1 MKLIIIIVGVFI
13 LLAYII
19 PLRETKLN
27 IGNVFG
33 AFAGLSLIFT
43 GAFLDMIL
51 AVSRPVRITV
61 GIPLLFA
68 WLIFSITLTVIINA
82 SKKTATNE
90 EIVIV
95 LGCRVKWDRPSL
107 ALVERCNAAAEHLKK
122 NPNSVAI
129 LSGGQGK
136 DENMTEARCMY
147 NLLLEMGIDSSRLY
161 LEEHSTSTDENIC
174 FSKKLI
180 EAYSLSGNI
189 AVATSEYH
197 QLRAKMICR
206 RYGINPSAL
215 PSKTVNY
222 VKPPFYTREV
232 FGVLAMLLKIR

>member
-1 MKLIIIIVGVFI
+1 M
-13 LLAYII
+13 LAYII

-33 AFAGLSLIFT
+33 AFVGLSLISL
-43 GAFLDMIL
+43 GAFLDVIL

-61 GIPLLFA
+61 GIPLIIA
-68 WLIFSITLTVIINA
+68 WLVFSITLTVIINA
-82 SKKTATNE
+82 SKKTALNE

-161 LEEHSTSTDENIC
+161 LEEHSTSTDENVR

-180 EAYSLSGNI
+180 EAHSLSGNI

-232 FGVLAMLLKIR
+232 FGVLAMLIKIR